1 MADDFED
8 IRLKEKFQVLI
19 GERGDELDRAVTLR
33 DLQILGFDT
42 AASQKVLKGRAAGP
56 VYDLSE
62 SRADKVPPAA
72 PRNLVV
78 VNAFVANT
86 LTWDNPHDDD
96 LYFIQVWRSPTT
108 SRDDGSAIATVT
120 VTPEKRGKAGQYV
133 DSNFEIADAFWYWVR
148 AFDYSYNASPWAP
161 PDGMGG
167 YVVPAWP
174 GTATINEALVRLTAD
189 DRYTNRVCFIADSF
203 TIKQPS
209 EELGD
214 KAVFTVGNV
223 GGVPAI
229 GLLAN
234 TFLDGFL
241 LARMIA
247 AEQIKAEH
255 LVADE
260 AVITGTAQLA
270 NAVVEEANIANLA
283 VSTAKIADLAVV
295 DAKIANLHAAKI
307 TSPEALID
315 NLSAYSINASKI
327 TGATLVL
334 TGLLT
339 TASYWIG
346 HVENAMPA
354 KYLVC
359 AVFNH
364 EDTGTSFPGITLS
377 LNDVVQRGANSN
389 GYGSAVIYMAFDLP
403 AGDYD
408 FKIEQAGLLGGYVDC
423 SLTVINL

>member
-1 MADDFED
+1 MAEDD
-8 IRLKEKFQVLI
+8 RLKERLQVLL
-19 GERGDELDRAVTLR
+19 GERGEDIDRAVTLR
-33 DLQILGFDT
+33 DLQLLGLDV
-42 AASQKVLKGRAAGP
+42 AGVDKIRQGKAAGP

-62 SRADKVPPAA
+62 SRADRTPPAA

-78 VNAFVANT
+78 QNAFVANT

-96 LYFIQVWRSPTT
+96 LYFIEVWRSPTS
-108 SRDDGSAIATVT
+108 SRDDAEKIAVVT
-120 VTPEKRGKAGQYV
+120 IPPDRRGLGGQYV
-133 DSNFEIADAFWYWVR
+133 DSNFEIADTFWYWIR
-148 AFDYSYNASPWAP
+148 ALDYSYNASPWAP

-174 GTATINEALVRLTAD
+174 GTATINEALVQLTAD
-189 DRYTNRVCFIADSF
+189 DRYTTRVCFIADSF

-214 KAVFTVGNV
+214 KTIFAVGNV

-241 LARMIA
+241 IARMIA
-247 AEQIKAEH
+247 VEQIKAEH

-295 DAKIANLHAAKI
+295 DAKIANLHASKI
-307 TSPEALID
+307 TTPQALID
-315 NLSAYSINASKI
+315 NLSSYSIHASKI
-327 TGATLVL
+327 TGATLVM

-339 TASYWIG
+339 TVGSWIG

-354 KYLVC
+354 KYLIC

-364 EDTGTSFPGITLS
+364 EDTGGSFPGISFS
-377 LNDVVQRGANSN
+377 LNGVAQRGANTN

-403 AGDYD
+403 AGEYD
-408 FKIEQAGLLGGYVDC
+408 FQIDQFGLFGGTVDC